1 MGPQPPTVAFEQNEF
16 GLYRL
21 LKADEA
27 WVLLPCFAAIL
38 SAPALPADDAW
49 LRRRRRLPQGV
60 REYAAWLLLQ
70 LLFALPFFIVAM
82 MMPAYAP
89 FGLILAPVVTALY
102 AGLQMFLSLLLLPC
116 AMLFCRLLRR
126 TAV

>member
-1 MGPQPPTVAFEQNEF
+1 M
-16 GLYRL
+16 
-21 LKADEA
+21 
-27 WVLLPCFAAIL
+27 
-38 SAPALPADDAW
+38 
-49 LRRRRRLPQGV
+49 
-60 REYAAWLLLQ
+60 REYAAWLLLP

-89 FGLILAPVVTALY
+89 FGIILALVVTTLY

-126 TAV
+126 TTA